1 MQFTAI
7 IQHNFR
13 NVGRIDRKVLLT
25 SIVDE
30 NKQEFRDHFWA
41 NHNQVA
47 NFIPNNNLTTHLIM
61 FEADIKPYPYD
72 STKHLLFN
80 IRNIEL
86 LDTTI
91 KCKPKRATAKA
102 H

>member
-61 FEADIKPYPYD
+61 FEADIKPYQHDP
-72 STKHLLFN
+72 TKHLLSN
-80 IRNIEL
+80 IRDIEL

-91 KCKPKRATAKA
+91 KGKPKRATAKA

>member
-30 NKQEFRDHFWA
+30 HKQEFRDHFWA
-41 NHNQVA
+41 NHNQVT

-61 FEADIKPYPYD
+61 FEADVEPYPHD
-72 STKHLLFN
+72 STKHLLSN
-80 IRNIEL
+80 IRDIEL

-91 KCKPKRATAKA
+91 KCRHKRATAKA